1 MSQQLSFELP
11 ESVADLVD
19 EAAFSHYTTGGK
31 PKQLT
36 KNLEQRLGQLSTEE
50 LFPMGVSDDDMA
62 QCAIS
67 GIWLLHNF
75 LDRSHDISQEIHSR
89 EGSFWHAIMHR
100 LEGDFWNSKYW
111 YRKAGKHSA
120 YNVIDDGWN
129 PEDFVDQCEAA
140 SDSGSLVDVQ
150 PEAIREWK
158 ALFEHCYINAQ

>member
-19 EAAFSHYTTGGK
+19 EAAFANYTTGGK

-36 KNLEQRLGQLSTEE
+36 DRLGQLSIED

-62 QCAIS
+62 RCAIS

-111 YRKAGKHSA
+111 YRKVGKHSV
-120 YNVIDDGWN
+120 YSQIDDGWN

-140 SDSGSLVDVQ
+140 AESGNLGAVQ
-150 PEAIREWK
+150 PEAVREWK
-158 ALFEHCYINAQ
+158 ALFEYCYTNAQ